1 MAANRKTDP
10 LEVTQVILVALREE
24 EKRRREG
31 LRVGAGFV
39 FLAAGLFIVLVVGL
53 MNSWEATY
61 MLIVALVVSI
71 ALFVVGQALGILLAE
86 LRAVTRI
93 MARPRARSRSPQQAA
108 QRKLC
113 RLGRLGGPSSR
124 VPWLRGEKH
133 NRDFRATKTC
143 PTSSLLSRWCSITP
157 T

>member
-53 MNSWEATY
+53 ISWEATY

-86 LRAVTRI
+86 F
-93 MARPRARSRSPQQAA
+93 AA
-108 QRKLC
+108 A
-113 RLGRLGGPSSR
+113 SSR
-124 VPWLRGEKH
+124 LNTALDSLIAQKEAASGNQDNGKAEGKESKPAAGGAAETVPAREAG
-133 NRDFRATKTC
+133 R
-143 PTSSLLSRWCSITP
+143 PQ
-157 T
+157 

>member
-86 LRAVTRI
+86 F
-93 MARPRARSRSPQQAA
+93 AA
-108 QRKLC
+108 A
-113 RLGRLGGPSSR
+113 SSR
-124 VPWLRGEKH
+124 LNTALDSLIAQKEAASGNQDNGKAEGKESKPAAGGAAETVPAREAG
-133 NRDFRATKTC
+133 R
-143 PTSSLLSRWCSITP
+143 PQ
-157 T
+157 